1 MEVLREIQDTVILYA
16 NILSQ
21 ILKMDVTIVDTSLR
35 RVAGT
40 GRMEK
45 QVDTDISEEGHIF
58 KQTLKTCQTQV
69 IDSPGENEICQ
80 KYCSH
85 IEECKEKFHM
95 STPIMEK
102 GSPIGVICFT
112 CYTKKQRAHAMR
124 NKESFQK
131 FLQQFADLI
140 ALKAAEKRK
149 CSEMRQ

>member
-21 ILKMDVTIVDTSLR
+21 ILKMDVTIVDTNLR

-45 QVDTDISEEGHIF
+45 QVDRDISEEGHIF
-58 KQTLKTCQTQV
+58 KQTLKTCRTQV
-69 IDSPGENEICQ
+69 IDSPRENEICQ

-85 IEECKEKFHM
+85 IEECKETFHM

-102 GSPIGVICFT
+102 GTPIGVICFT
-112 CYTKKQRAHAMR
+112 C
-124 NKESFQK
+124 
-131 FLQQFADLI
+131 I
-140 ALKAAEKRK
+140 KRRK
-149 CSEMRQ
+149 SRYVRTRISI